1 MRKKNKLVP
10 TQEVSLPDLPS
21 SWEQL
26 TPEQM
31 TGLNAIRHTRIHTQE
46 EYLFK
51 SFCFLLGIELVKGG
65 GRMDKESFCYE
76 FRRKEDKTVFYM
88 QSWEVQFFVDNKLQW
103 LMKDCD
109 RLSEVYPKI
118 ELGGK
123 TFSGPGYAMANMTY
137 QQYQYAQRYQDA
149 YYNYTRGLL
158 KLLEKQDPDN
168 EDRKKAEQW
177 IGEREQMRRNFL
189 SAVFTPA
196 CQITTRLVDG
206 AQILYDPP
214 IEGYVFSSDQIERY
228 APLFADFPEEKSDAM
243 MQHFNGVQLYY
254 KRIFPMLYG
263 EGDGGKHDFIEIEQ
277 STMNMLQ
284 DKLHLSY
291 QQIYDSNAPFI
302 LGKLNE
308 IIKEGKQIEEM
319 NARMKLHKK

>member
-1 MRKKNKLVP
+1 MKKVNNPVP
-10 TQEVSLPDLPS
+10 AQEISLPDLPA

-31 TGLNAIRHTRIHTQE
+31 TGLNAIRHRPLRLQE
-46 EYLFK
+46 EYLFQA
-51 SFCFLLGIELVKGG
+51 FCFLLGIELVEGG
-65 GRMDKESFCYE
+65 GRMEEQDFCYE
-76 FRRKEDKTVFYM
+76 FRRTGEKRTFFL
-88 QSWEVQFFVDNKLQW
+88 QSWEVQFFVDNKLKW
-103 LMKDCD
+103 LLKDCD

-118 ELGGK
+118 ELGGM

-137 QQYQYAQRYQDA
+137 QQYQFSQRYLEA
-149 YYNYTRGLL
+149 HYTYTRSLL
-158 KLLEKQDPDN
+158 QTVMQQDVPAKDREKI
-168 EDRKKAEQW
+168 EQW
-177 IGEREQMRRNFL
+177 AHEREQMRRMFL
-189 SAVFTPA
+189 SSVFTPA

-206 AQILYDPP
+206 VQVKYDPP
-214 IEGYVFSSDQIERY
+214 IEGYVFTADQIERY
-228 APLFADFPEEKSDAM
+228 APLFADFPEEKSDAV

-254 KRIFPMLYG
+254 KRIFPLLYG

-302 LGKLNE
+302 LGKLND
-308 IIKEGKQIEEM
+308 IIKEGKEIERI
-319 NARMKLHKK
+319 NARMKSRKK